1 VRLVS
6 YLKRNLRKIFMSQT
20 TALKSVNDP
29 VLPNITKLSCTEISV
44 QPHTVMKA
52 DNYRSNSENILHT
65 NKEIRMYG
73 ESEEAAPVSYYSDLQ
88 IF

>member
-1 VRLVS
+1 
-6 YLKRNLRKIFMSQT
+6 M
-20 TALKSVNDP
+20 
-29 VLPNITKLSCTEISV
+29 
-44 QPHTVMKA
+44 A

-73 ESEEAAPVSYYSDLQ
+73 EFDEAAPVSYYSDLQ

>member
-1 VRLVS
+1 V
-6 YLKRNLRKIFMSQT
+6 SQT
-20 TALKSVNDP
+20 GAMNSVNDP
-29 VLPNITKLSCTEISV
+29 VLPNIIKLSYTEISV
-44 QPHTVMKA
+44 QPHTVTKA

-73 ESEEAAPVSYYSDLQ
+73 ESEKGYYTDLH

>member
-1 VRLVS
+1 MIQS
-6 YLKRNLRKIFMSQT
+6 QKNFQNISFNNPPNNNKI
-20 TALKSVNDP
+20 KED
-29 VLPNITKLSCTEISV
+29 
-44 QPHTVMKA
+44 TVTKA

-73 ESEEAAPVSYYSDLQ
+73 ESEEAVPMSYYSDLQ